1 MIGYDSPD
9 IIVFLAVAIFVY
21 RSDAIMQCTS
31 RDEIDDLFYDLSHL
45 KAISLIQNFLFVEKN
60 LV

>member
-9 IIVFLAVAIFVY
+9 IIVLLAVALFVY
-21 RSDAIMQCTS
+21 RSDALMQCS
-31 RDEIDDLFYDLSHL
+31 SKEEIDDLFYDLSHM
-45 KAISLIQNFLFVEKN
+45 KALPLIQNFLFVEKH